1 MPIELRASIH
11 NDSGDC
17 PHLVEMANAYEP
29 NTREVGR
36 RLVVL
41 ASDQAGGNN
50 RTWAR
55 GDASDD
61 CRAPAGV

>member
-1 MPIELRASIH
+1 MSRELRTSIH

-17 PHLVEMANAYEP
+17 PHLVEMASAYVL
-29 NTREVGR
+29 NIREVGR

-41 ASDQAGGNN
+41 ASDQAGGND

>member
-1 MPIELRASIH
+1 MIVATVHTLSKWQAPMYLT
-11 NDSGDC
+11 
-17 PHLVEMANAYEP
+17 V
-29 NTREVGR
+29 REVGR

-41 ASDQAGGNN
+41 ASDQAGGND